1 MSAAE
6 EAEQYFIDEFFSERL
21 LNFLAI
27 FCSNRISFSSLKIPY
42 IMKDAAIISKT
53 DEIINPVIVNS
64 PCRTFVLYLYYIIF
78 FTSVKPFLKKSI
90 FKWLFLPPE

>member
-1 MSAAE
+1 
-6 EAEQYFIDEFFSERL
+6 
-21 LNFLAI
+21 
-27 FCSNRISFSSLKIPY
+27 
-42 IMKDAAIISKT
+42 MKDAAIISKT